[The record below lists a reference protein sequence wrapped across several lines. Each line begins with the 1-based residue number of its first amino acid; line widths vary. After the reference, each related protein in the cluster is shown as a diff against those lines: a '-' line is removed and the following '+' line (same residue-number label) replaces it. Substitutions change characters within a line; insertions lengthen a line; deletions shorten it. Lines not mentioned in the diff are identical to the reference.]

1 MSKVKD
7 IVSEIE
13 KNAPEFLKESYDNVG
28 MMVGDEEAESSKVL
42 MALDCT
48 KDVIDEAARLGCDMI
63 ITHHP
68 LFFVKPKNILKGSLT
83 GDKVLKLIK
92 EDINLY
98 SCHTNLDSAQ
108 NGINETIVNML
119 GFKTDAV
126 MEPSKRKGYENCG
139 IGRIVKLEKPMALNE
154 LIDNIKT
161 SLDIKNM
168 RVARGKDSISTIAII
183 NGSGQDY
190 FGMAKSM
197 GADCIITGDTTYH
210 YVSDYREMGISI
222 IDAGHFG
229 TEYKVFLKTLEF
241 LKDKFKD
248 VEFIASEESRDPYEF
263 V

>member
-119 GFKTDAV
+119 GFKTDAI

-139 IGRIVKLEKPMALNE
+139 IGRIVKLQNPISLND
-154 LIDNIKT
+154 LINNIKT
-161 SLDIKNM
+161 SLDINNM